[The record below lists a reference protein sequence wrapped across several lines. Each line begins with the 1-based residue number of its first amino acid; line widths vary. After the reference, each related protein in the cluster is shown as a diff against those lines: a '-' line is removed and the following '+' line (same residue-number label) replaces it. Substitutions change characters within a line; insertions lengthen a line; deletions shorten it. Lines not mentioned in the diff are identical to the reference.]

1 MKIKKF
7 EVIGLFDYEKPI
19 TINLNEDLN
28 ILSGRNG
35 AGKTTILKLMWYL
48 ISGNFDKAA
57 AEINFKSA
65 KIITDKYELTVKI
78 NYSKKDQPFETNLK
92 LISIS
97 DLKNFEDDPNL
108 SKIIT
113 TNNTKNFNKNY
124 NWFLTQYIDS
134 SFFLPTFRMI
144 EGGFTTE
151 KYDIKHDLLKEFY
164 LNINPENDFGNVENS
179 LKRLSNN
186 LFCLSS
192 CSCNQTFI
200 SISLF

>member
-57 AEINFKSA
+57 AEIKFKSA
-65 KIITDKYELTVKI
+65 KIITDKYELTVRI

-97 DLKNFEDDPNL
+97 DLKNFRDIRNEIEQNENV
-108 SKIIT
+108 KIYENVNDLIT
-113 TNNTKNFNKNY
+113 KIYADKI
-124 NWFLTQYIDS
+124 L
-134 SFFLPTFRMI
+134 
-144 EGGFTTE
+144 
-151 KYDIKHDLLKEFY
+151 KKHYFK
-164 LNINPENDFGNVENS
+164 
-179 LKRLSNN
+179 
-186 LFCLSS
+186 
-192 CSCNQTFI
+192 
-200 SISLF
+200 

>member
-78 NYSKKDQPFETNLK
+78 NYSKRSA
-92 LISIS
+92 I
-97 DLKNFEDDPNL
+97 
-108 SKIIT
+108 
-113 TNNTKNFNKNY
+113 
-124 NWFLTQYIDS
+124 
-134 SFFLPTFRMI
+134 
-144 EGGFTTE
+144 
-151 KYDIKHDLLKEFY
+151 
-164 LNINPENDFGNVENS
+164 
-179 LKRLSNN
+179 
-186 LFCLSS
+186 
-192 CSCNQTFI
+192 
-200 SISLF
+200 